1 MRKATK
7 LYALLGVLLVVC
19 IAAFAVSRYEEKK
32 EQIKNSG
39 EVILEIPTDSVTAL
53 SWTNES
59 GTFSFTKDETWVYD
73 DDNAFPV
80 DEEKINDLLEQFTSF
95 AAAFA
100 IDDVEGYAQYGLD
113 EPICTIHITA
123 GEESYTVELGDFSK
137 MDEQRYVSIGDGK
150 VYLVSHD
157 PLDEF
162 DSVLRDMILDDTIPE
177 FDTAKQIAFTGSE
190 NYTIS
195 YDEETKSICAD
206 DVYFTDGKPLDTAVI
221 TEWLTSLHEL
231 DLTNYVSYNVTD
243 EELETFG
250 LDEPAL
256 AITLDYSSSDED
268 GNETDSGTLVLHLSQ
283 NPEELAA
290 YEEAIAN
297 EEDVLPDVTCYAR
310 VGDSQ
315 IVYQI
320 TQSEFDA
327 LTDVSYDA
335 LRHQKIFTADF
346 DTVTSID
353 VTLEGEDYIFTYN
366 PPEDEDDADVEGTWT
381 YQDTEFDIF
390 DFSYALRAL
399 SATSFTDEA
408 PTGQEEISLT
418 LHLDNK
424 DFPTFTLTLYRL
436 DGENKVEDGTNS
448 FTDLQKDAYYT
459 DAVNWAAEQGVVNG
473 YPDGTFGPDRNMT
486 RAEVAQMFYA
496 LLNDQNVPA
505 TVSFSDV
512 PDGAWYADAVETL
525 ASLGMF
531 TGYPDGTFH
540 PNSTITRAEFA
551 AAALS
556 FADMAPSA
564 RCSFPDVSAQDWF
577 YPYVA
582 SAAEYG
588 WIGGYPDGTFR
599 PSGSITRAEVAVI
612 VNHMLGRTPD
622 QSFVD
627 RSLDRLV
634 SFSDL
639 NSSHWAFYPIMEA
652 SNSHGHIKA
661 GGSEQWTGINN

>member
-19 IAAFAVSRYEEKK
+19 IAAFAISRYEEKK

-39 EVILEIPTDSVTAL
+39 ETILTIPIDTVAAL
-53 SWTNES
+53 SWTNED
-59 GTFSFTKDETWVYD
+59 GTFSFTNGEAWTYD
-73 DDNAFPV
+73 GDFAFPV
-80 DEEKINDLLEQFTSF
+80 DEEKVNELLAQFEDF
-95 AAAFA
+95 AAAFV
-100 IDDVEGYAQYGLD
+100 INDVEDYAQYGLD

-123 GEESYTVELGDFSK
+123 DEESYTVELGDFSK
-137 MDEQRYVSIGDGK
+137 MDEQRYISIGDGK
-150 VYLVSHD
+150 AYLVSHD

-353 VTLEGEDYIFTYN
+353 VTLEGENYTFICT
-366 PPEDEDDADVEGTWT
+366 PPEDADDTDTEGTWT
-381 YQDTEFDIF
+381 YQGVEFDIF
-390 DFSYALRAL
+390 DFSYALRVL

-418 LHLDNK
+418 LHLDNE

-436 DGENKVEDGTNS
+436 DGESCIACVDGES
-448 FTDLQKDAYYT
+448 IAFVSRDKAVDLIE
-459 DAVNWAAEQGVVNG
+459 AV
-473 YPDGTFGPDRNMT
+473 
-486 RAEVAQMFYA
+486 RAVT
-496 LLNDQNVPA
+496 L
-505 TVSFSDV
+505 
-512 PDGAWYADAVETL
+512 GA
-525 ASLGMF
+525 
-531 TGYPDGTFH
+531 
-540 PNSTITRAEFA
+540 
-551 AAALS
+551 
-556 FADMAPSA
+556 
-564 RCSFPDVSAQDWF
+564 
-577 YPYVA
+577 
-582 SAAEYG
+582 
-588 WIGGYPDGTFR
+588 
-599 PSGSITRAEVAVI
+599 
-612 VNHMLGRTPD
+612 
-622 QSFVD
+622 
-627 RSLDRLV
+627 
-634 SFSDL
+634 
-639 NSSHWAFYPIMEA
+639 
-652 SNSHGHIKA
+652 
-661 GGSEQWTGINN
+661 

>member
-19 IAAFAVSRYEEKK
+19 IAAFAISRYEEKK

-39 EVILEIPTDSVTAL
+39 EVILEIPTESVTAL

-59 GTFSFTKDETWVYD
+59 GKFSFTKDETWVYD

-95 AAAFA
+95 AAAFS
-100 IDDVEGYAQYGLD
+100 IDDVEDYAQYGLD

-320 TQSEFDA
+320 TQSEYDTLA
-327 LTDVSYDA
+327 DVSYDA
-335 LRHQKIFTADF
+335 LRHQKVFTADF

-353 VTLEGEDYIFTYN
+353 VTLEDENYTFICT
-366 PPEDEDDADVEGTWT
+366 PPEDADDTDTEGTWT
-381 YQDTEFDIF
+381 YQGVEFDIF

-399 SATSFTDEA
+399 AATNFTVET
-408 PTGQEEISLT
+408 PNGQEEISLT
-418 LHLDNK
+418 LHLDNE
-424 DFPTFTLTLYRL
+424 DFSTFTLTLYRY
-436 DGENKVEDGTNS
+436 DGESCIACVDGDPIAFVS
-448 FTDLQKDAYYT
+448 RDKAVDLIE
-459 DAVNWAAEQGVVNG
+459 AV
-473 YPDGTFGPDRNMT
+473 
-486 RAEVAQMFYA
+486 RAVT
-496 LLNDQNVPA
+496 L
-505 TVSFSDV
+505 
-512 PDGAWYADAVETL
+512 GA
-525 ASLGMF
+525 
-531 TGYPDGTFH
+531 
-540 PNSTITRAEFA
+540 
-551 AAALS
+551 
-556 FADMAPSA
+556 
-564 RCSFPDVSAQDWF
+564 
-577 YPYVA
+577 
-582 SAAEYG
+582 
-588 WIGGYPDGTFR
+588 
-599 PSGSITRAEVAVI
+599 
-612 VNHMLGRTPD
+612 
-622 QSFVD
+622 
-627 RSLDRLV
+627 
-634 SFSDL
+634 
-639 NSSHWAFYPIMEA
+639 
-652 SNSHGHIKA
+652 
-661 GGSEQWTGINN
+661 

>member
-39 EVILEIPTDSVTAL
+39 EVILEIPTESVTAL

-73 DDNAFPV
+73 EDNAFPV
-80 DEEKINDLLEQFTSF
+80 DEEKINDLLEQFTSL

-100 IDDVEGYAQYGLD
+100 IDDVEDFAQYGLD

-177 FDTAKQIAFTGSE
+177 FDTVKQIAFSGEES
-190 NYTIS
+190 YTIS
-195 YDEETKSICAD
+195 YDEGGTSICAD

-436 DGENKVEDGTNS
+436 DGESCIACVDGES
-448 FTDLQKDAYYT
+448 
-459 DAVNWAAEQGVVNG
+459 
-473 YPDGTFGPDRNMT
+473 
-486 RAEVAQMFYA
+486 VAF
-496 LLNDQNVPA
+496 
-505 TVSFSDV
+505 VSRDK
-512 PDGAWYADAVETL
+512 AVELIEAVRAVTL
-525 ASLGMF
+525 GA
-531 TGYPDGTFH
+531 
-540 PNSTITRAEFA
+540 
-551 AAALS
+551 
-556 FADMAPSA
+556 
-564 RCSFPDVSAQDWF
+564 
-577 YPYVA
+577 
-582 SAAEYG
+582 
-588 WIGGYPDGTFR
+588 
-599 PSGSITRAEVAVI
+599 
-612 VNHMLGRTPD
+612 
-622 QSFVD
+622 
-627 RSLDRLV
+627 
-634 SFSDL
+634 
-639 NSSHWAFYPIMEA
+639 
-652 SNSHGHIKA
+652 
-661 GGSEQWTGINN
+661 

>member
-39 EVILEIPTDSVTAL
+39 EVILEIPTESVTAL

-59 GTFSFTKDETWVYD
+59 GTFSFTKDETWAYD
-73 DDNAFPV
+73 EDNTFPV
-80 DEEKINDLLEQFTSF
+80 DEEKINDLLEQFTSS

-100 IDDVEGYAQYGLD
+100 IDDVEDYAQYGLD

-436 DGENKVEDGTNS
+436 DGESCIACVDGES
-448 FTDLQKDAYYT
+448 
-459 DAVNWAAEQGVVNG
+459 
-473 YPDGTFGPDRNMT
+473 
-486 RAEVAQMFYA
+486 VAF
-496 LLNDQNVPA
+496 
-505 TVSFSDV
+505 VSRDK
-512 PDGAWYADAVETL
+512 AVELIEAVRAVTL
-525 ASLGMF
+525 GA
-531 TGYPDGTFH
+531 
-540 PNSTITRAEFA
+540 
-551 AAALS
+551 
-556 FADMAPSA
+556 
-564 RCSFPDVSAQDWF
+564 
-577 YPYVA
+577 
-582 SAAEYG
+582 
-588 WIGGYPDGTFR
+588 
-599 PSGSITRAEVAVI
+599 
-612 VNHMLGRTPD
+612 
-622 QSFVD
+622 
-627 RSLDRLV
+627 
-634 SFSDL
+634 
-639 NSSHWAFYPIMEA
+639 
-652 SNSHGHIKA
+652 
-661 GGSEQWTGINN
+661 

>member
-100 IDDVEGYAQYGLD
+100 IDDVEDYAQYGLD

-177 FDTAKQIAFTGSE
+177 FDTVKQIAFSGEES
-190 NYTIS
+190 YTIS
-195 YDEETKSICAD
+195 YDEGGTSICAD
-206 DVYFTDGKPLDTAVI
+206 DVYFTDGTPLDTDTVN
-221 TEWLTSLHEL
+221 EWLTALRSL
-231 DLTNYVSYNVTD
+231 DLTNYVSYSATG
-243 EELETFG
+243 EELQTFW
-250 LDEPAL
+250 LDNPAL
-256 AITLDYSSSDED
+256 TVALDYSSSSDED
-268 GNETDSGTLVLHLSQ
+268 GNETDSGTFVLHLSQ
-283 NPEELAA
+283 NPEEQAA

-297 EEDVLPDVTCYAR
+297 EEDELADVTCYAR
-310 VGDSQ
+310 VGESQ

-320 TQSEFDA
+320 TQSEYDT

-335 LRHQKIFTADF
+335 LRHQKVFTADF

-353 VTLEGEDYIFTYN
+353 VTLEGENYTFICT
-366 PPEDEDDADVEGTWT
+366 PPEDADDTDTEGTWT
-381 YQDTEFDIF
+381 YQGVEFDIF
-390 DFSYALRAL
+390 DFSYALRVL

-418 LHLDNK
+418 LHLDNE

-436 DGENKVEDGTNS
+436 DGESCIACVDGES
-448 FTDLQKDAYYT
+448 VAFVSRDKAVDLIE
-459 DAVNWAAEQGVVNG
+459 AV
-473 YPDGTFGPDRNMT
+473 
-486 RAEVAQMFYA
+486 RAVT
-496 LLNDQNVPA
+496 L
-505 TVSFSDV
+505 
-512 PDGAWYADAVETL
+512 GA
-525 ASLGMF
+525 
-531 TGYPDGTFH
+531 
-540 PNSTITRAEFA
+540 
-551 AAALS
+551 
-556 FADMAPSA
+556 
-564 RCSFPDVSAQDWF
+564 
-577 YPYVA
+577 
-582 SAAEYG
+582 
-588 WIGGYPDGTFR
+588 
-599 PSGSITRAEVAVI
+599 
-612 VNHMLGRTPD
+612 
-622 QSFVD
+622 
-627 RSLDRLV
+627 
-634 SFSDL
+634 
-639 NSSHWAFYPIMEA
+639 
-652 SNSHGHIKA
+652 
-661 GGSEQWTGINN
+661 

>member
-59 GTFSFTKDETWVYD
+59 GKFSFTKDETWVYD

-80 DEEKINDLLEQFTSF
+80 DEEKINDLLEQFTSL

-100 IDDVEGYAQYGLD
+100 IDDVEDFAQYGLD

-162 DSVLRDMILDDTIPE
+162 GAVLRDMILDDTIPE

-310 VGDSQ
+310 VGESQ

-320 TQSEFDA
+320 TQSEYDT

-335 LRHQKIFTADF
+335 LRHQKVFTADF

-353 VTLEGEDYIFTYN
+353 VTLEDENYTFICT
-366 PPEDEDDADVEGTWT
+366 PPEDADDTDTEGTWT
-381 YQDTEFDIF
+381 YQGVEFDIF

-418 LHLDNK
+418 LHLDNE

-436 DGENKVEDGTNS
+436 DGESCIACVDGES
-448 FTDLQKDAYYT
+448 VAFVSRDKAVDLIE
-459 DAVNWAAEQGVVNG
+459 AV
-473 YPDGTFGPDRNMT
+473 
-486 RAEVAQMFYA
+486 RAVT
-496 LLNDQNVPA
+496 L
-505 TVSFSDV
+505 
-512 PDGAWYADAVETL
+512 GA
-525 ASLGMF
+525 
-531 TGYPDGTFH
+531 
-540 PNSTITRAEFA
+540 
-551 AAALS
+551 
-556 FADMAPSA
+556 
-564 RCSFPDVSAQDWF
+564 
-577 YPYVA
+577 
-582 SAAEYG
+582 
-588 WIGGYPDGTFR
+588 
-599 PSGSITRAEVAVI
+599 
-612 VNHMLGRTPD
+612 
-622 QSFVD
+622 
-627 RSLDRLV
+627 
-634 SFSDL
+634 
-639 NSSHWAFYPIMEA
+639 
-652 SNSHGHIKA
+652 
-661 GGSEQWTGINN
+661 

>member
-100 IDDVEGYAQYGLD
+100 IDDVEDYAQYGLD

-335 LRHQKIFTADF
+335 LRHQKIFTADL
-346 DTVTSID
+346 DIGIAANPRVLATAAIRSRRMR
-353 VTLEGEDYIFTYN
+353 LCSGYIGN
-366 PPEDEDDADVEGTWT
+366 
-381 YQDTEFDIF
+381 I
-390 DFSYALRAL
+390 R
-399 SATSFTDEA
+399 
-408 PTGQEEISLT
+408 
-418 LHLDNK
+418 
-424 DFPTFTLTLYRL
+424 
-436 DGENKVEDGTNS
+436 
-448 FTDLQKDAYYT
+448 
-459 DAVNWAAEQGVVNG
+459 
-473 YPDGTFGPDRNMT
+473 
-486 RAEVAQMFYA
+486 
-496 LLNDQNVPA
+496 
-505 TVSFSDV
+505 
-512 PDGAWYADAVETL
+512 
-525 ASLGMF
+525 
-531 TGYPDGTFH
+531 
-540 PNSTITRAEFA
+540 
-551 AAALS
+551 
-556 FADMAPSA
+556 
-564 RCSFPDVSAQDWF
+564 
-577 YPYVA
+577 
-582 SAAEYG
+582 
-588 WIGGYPDGTFR
+588 
-599 PSGSITRAEVAVI
+599 
-612 VNHMLGRTPD
+612 
-622 QSFVD
+622 
-627 RSLDRLV
+627 
-634 SFSDL
+634 
-639 NSSHWAFYPIMEA
+639 
-652 SNSHGHIKA
+652 
-661 GGSEQWTGINN
+661 

>member
-19 IAAFAVSRYEEKK
+19 IAAFAISRYEEKK

-39 EVILEIPTDSVTAL
+39 EVILEIPTESVTAL

-73 DDNAFPV
+73 EDNAFPV
-80 DEEKINDLLEQFTSF
+80 DEEKINDLLEQFTSL

-100 IDDVEGYAQYGLD
+100 IDDVEDFAQYGLD

-162 DSVLRDMILDDTIPE
+162 GAVLRDLIRDDTIPE

-320 TQSEFDA
+320 TQSE
-327 LTDVSYDA
+327 YD
-335 LRHQKIFTADF
+335 
-346 DTVTSID
+346 S
-353 VTLEGEDYIFTYN
+353 
-366 PPEDEDDADVEGTWT
+366 
-381 YQDTEFDIF
+381 
-390 DFSYALRAL
+390 
-399 SATSFTDEA
+399 
-408 PTGQEEISLT
+408 
-418 LHLDNK
+418 
-424 DFPTFTLTLYRL
+424 
-436 DGENKVEDGTNS
+436 
-448 FTDLQKDAYYT
+448 
-459 DAVNWAAEQGVVNG
+459 
-473 YPDGTFGPDRNMT
+473 
-486 RAEVAQMFYA
+486 
-496 LLNDQNVPA
+496 
-505 TVSFSDV
+505 
-512 PDGAWYADAVETL
+512 
-525 ASLGMF
+525 
-531 TGYPDGTFH
+531 
-540 PNSTITRAEFA
+540 
-551 AAALS
+551 
-556 FADMAPSA
+556 
-564 RCSFPDVSAQDWF
+564 
-577 YPYVA
+577 
-582 SAAEYG
+582 
-588 WIGGYPDGTFR
+588 
-599 PSGSITRAEVAVI
+599 
-612 VNHMLGRTPD
+612 
-622 QSFVD
+622 
-627 RSLDRLV
+627 
-634 SFSDL
+634 
-639 NSSHWAFYPIMEA
+639 PIY
-652 SNSHGHIKA
+652 
-661 GGSEQWTGINN
+661 

>member
-100 IDDVEGYAQYGLD
+100 IDDVEDYAQYGL

-436 DGENKVEDGTNS
+436 DGESCIACVDGES
-448 FTDLQKDAYYT
+448 
-459 DAVNWAAEQGVVNG
+459 
-473 YPDGTFGPDRNMT
+473 
-486 RAEVAQMFYA
+486 VAF
-496 LLNDQNVPA
+496 
-505 TVSFSDV
+505 VSRDK
-512 PDGAWYADAVETL
+512 AVELIEAVRAVTL
-525 ASLGMF
+525 GA
-531 TGYPDGTFH
+531 
-540 PNSTITRAEFA
+540 
-551 AAALS
+551 
-556 FADMAPSA
+556 
-564 RCSFPDVSAQDWF
+564 
-577 YPYVA
+577 
-582 SAAEYG
+582 
-588 WIGGYPDGTFR
+588 
-599 PSGSITRAEVAVI
+599 
-612 VNHMLGRTPD
+612 
-622 QSFVD
+622 
-627 RSLDRLV
+627 
-634 SFSDL
+634 
-639 NSSHWAFYPIMEA
+639 
-652 SNSHGHIKA
+652 
-661 GGSEQWTGINN
+661 

>member
-73 DDNAFPV
+73 EDNAFPV
-80 DEEKINDLLEQFTSF
+80 DEEKINDLLEQFTSL

-100 IDDVEGYAQYGLD
+100 IDDVEDFAQYGLD

-162 DSVLRDMILDDTIPE
+162 GAVLRDMILDDTIPE

-310 VGDSQ
+310 VGESQ

-320 TQSEFDA
+320 TQSEYDT

-335 LRHQKIFTADF
+335 LRHQKVFTADF

-353 VTLEGEDYIFTYN
+353 VTLEDENYTFICT
-366 PPEDEDDADVEGTWT
+366 PPEDADDTDTEGTWT
-381 YQDTEFDIF
+381 YQGVEFDIF

-418 LHLDNK
+418 LHLDNEE
-424 DFPTFTLTLYRL
+424 FPTFTLTLYRL
-436 DGENKVEDGTNS
+436 DGESCIACVDGES
-448 FTDLQKDAYYT
+448 VAFVSRDKAVDLIE
-459 DAVNWAAEQGVVNG
+459 AV
-473 YPDGTFGPDRNMT
+473 
-486 RAEVAQMFYA
+486 RAVT
-496 LLNDQNVPA
+496 L
-505 TVSFSDV
+505 
-512 PDGAWYADAVETL
+512 GA
-525 ASLGMF
+525 
-531 TGYPDGTFH
+531 
-540 PNSTITRAEFA
+540 
-551 AAALS
+551 
-556 FADMAPSA
+556 
-564 RCSFPDVSAQDWF
+564 
-577 YPYVA
+577 
-582 SAAEYG
+582 
-588 WIGGYPDGTFR
+588 
-599 PSGSITRAEVAVI
+599 
-612 VNHMLGRTPD
+612 
-622 QSFVD
+622 
-627 RSLDRLV
+627 
-634 SFSDL
+634 
-639 NSSHWAFYPIMEA
+639 
-652 SNSHGHIKA
+652 
-661 GGSEQWTGINN
+661 

>member
-59 GTFSFTKDETWVYD
+59 GKFSFTKDETWVYD

-100 IDDVEGYAQYGLD
+100 IDDVEDYAQYGLD

-150 VYLVSHD
+150 VYLVNHD

-177 FDTAKQIAFTGSE
+177 FDTVKQIAFSGEES
-190 NYTIS
+190 YTIS
-195 YDEETKSICAD
+195 YDEDGTSICAD
-206 DVYFTDGKPLDTAVI
+206 DVYFTDGKPLDAAVI

-297 EEDVLPDVTCYAR
+297 EEDVLPDVTCYAC

-418 LHLDNK
+418 LHLDNE
-424 DFPTFTLTLYRL
+424 DFSTFTLTLYRL
-436 DGENKVEDGTNS
+436 DGESCIACVDGES
-448 FTDLQKDAYYT
+448 VAFVSRDKAVDLIEVVR
-459 DAVNWAAEQGVVNG
+459 AV
-473 YPDGTFGPDRNMT
+473 T
-486 RAEVAQMFYA
+486 
-496 LLNDQNVPA
+496 L
-505 TVSFSDV
+505 
-512 PDGAWYADAVETL
+512 GA
-525 ASLGMF
+525 
-531 TGYPDGTFH
+531 
-540 PNSTITRAEFA
+540 
-551 AAALS
+551 
-556 FADMAPSA
+556 
-564 RCSFPDVSAQDWF
+564 
-577 YPYVA
+577 
-582 SAAEYG
+582 
-588 WIGGYPDGTFR
+588 
-599 PSGSITRAEVAVI
+599 
-612 VNHMLGRTPD
+612 
-622 QSFVD
+622 
-627 RSLDRLV
+627 
-634 SFSDL
+634 
-639 NSSHWAFYPIMEA
+639 
-652 SNSHGHIKA
+652 
-661 GGSEQWTGINN
+661 

>member
-53 SWTNES
+53 SWTNKS
-59 GTFSFTKDETWVYD
+59 GKFSFTKDETWVYD

-95 AAAFA
+95 AAAFS
-100 IDDVEGYAQYGLD
+100 IDDVEDYAQYGLD
-113 EPICTIHITA
+113 EPICTIKITA

-137 MDEQRYVSIGDGK
+137 MDEQRYISIGDGK
-150 VYLVSHD
+150 AYLVSRD

-177 FDTAKQIAFTGSE
+177 FDTVKQIAFSGEES
-190 NYTIS
+190 YTIS
-195 YDEETKSICAD
+195 YDEGGTSICAD
-206 DVYFTDGKPLDTAVI
+206 DVYFTDGTPLDTDTVN
-221 TEWLTSLHEL
+221 EWLTALRSL
-231 DLTNYVSYNVTD
+231 DLTNYVSYSATG
-243 EELETFG
+243 EELQTFG
-250 LDEPAL
+250 LDNPAL
-256 AITLDYSSSDED
+256 TVALDYSSSSDED

-418 LHLDNK
+418 LHLDNE

-436 DGENKVEDGTNS
+436 DGESCIACVDGES
-448 FTDLQKDAYYT
+448 VAFVSRDKAVDLIE
-459 DAVNWAAEQGVVNG
+459 AV
-473 YPDGTFGPDRNMT
+473 
-486 RAEVAQMFYA
+486 RAVT
-496 LLNDQNVPA
+496 L
-505 TVSFSDV
+505 
-512 PDGAWYADAVETL
+512 GA
-525 ASLGMF
+525 
-531 TGYPDGTFH
+531 
-540 PNSTITRAEFA
+540 
-551 AAALS
+551 
-556 FADMAPSA
+556 
-564 RCSFPDVSAQDWF
+564 
-577 YPYVA
+577 
-582 SAAEYG
+582 
-588 WIGGYPDGTFR
+588 
-599 PSGSITRAEVAVI
+599 
-612 VNHMLGRTPD
+612 
-622 QSFVD
+622 
-627 RSLDRLV
+627 
-634 SFSDL
+634 
-639 NSSHWAFYPIMEA
+639 
-652 SNSHGHIKA
+652 
-661 GGSEQWTGINN
+661 